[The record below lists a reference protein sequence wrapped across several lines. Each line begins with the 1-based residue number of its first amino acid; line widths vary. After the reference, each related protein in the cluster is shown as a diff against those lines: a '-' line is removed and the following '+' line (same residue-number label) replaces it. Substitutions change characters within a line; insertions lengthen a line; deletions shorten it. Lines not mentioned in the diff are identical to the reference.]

1 MWSGRAVV
9 SSHRSNRNA
18 RAVHHGGRRSL
29 QRRPMKWHSWRA
41 ATLAIVII
49 LGLLAPPARSTAQ
62 IPDEIDYEGN
72 QEYLLTNPLERYFGP
87 DHPRPRFVAP
97 HTACWRGYIAHW
109 AIKKGILY
117 LTGIQAWMSE
127 NSEKHPPVGFEH
139 VFPGQAKPLKAAWF
153 SGTLRIA
160 AGPLVDYV
168 HSGYG
173 SRYEK
178 EVFLTIKAGH
188 VTDRWVIDRRPPAT
202 HPPPASLELPWPV
215 FTDRVHLPAGLEF
228 FMEARMAQ
236 EKLAAFG
243 PPRCSLEQ
251 CLWSVVLDQGVIQL
265 FQRYRAGTL
274 MGFAAEYVLDRDYSV
289 EYRQKIQQLKNRL
302 ADGVLPDSDPL
313 SILSEAIQFTAK
325 NQNILLELFYQERE
339 HTIICKFSMRRE

>member
-1 MWSGRAVV
+1 
-9 SSHRSNRNA
+9 
-18 RAVHHGGRRSL
+18 
-29 QRRPMKWHSWRA
+29 MKWHSWRA
-41 ATLAIVII
+41 AALAVVII

-62 IPDEIDYEGN
+62 LPDAIDDEGN
-72 QEYLLTNPLERYFGP
+72 QEDLLTNPLERYFGL

-117 LTGIQAWMSE
+117 LTDIQAWVSE
-127 NSEKHPPVGFEH
+127 DPKEPPVGLEH

-188 VTDRWVIDRRPPAT
+188 VTDRWVIDRRPPARET
-202 HPPPASLELPWPV
+202 TALASLELLWPV
-215 FTDRVHLPAGLEF
+215 FTDRLHLPAGLEF
-228 FMEARMAQ
+228 FMQARMAQ

-243 PPRCSLEQ
+243 SPHCSLEQ
-251 CLWSVVLDQGVIQL
+251 CGWSVILDQGIVQ
-265 FQRYRAGTL
+265 FVQRYRTGTL
-274 MGFAAEYVLDRDYSV
+274 IGFTAEYVLDREHSA
-289 EYRQKIQQLKNRL
+289 EYRQKVQHLKNRL
-302 ADGVLPDSDPL
+302 ADGVFPDSDPL
-313 SILSEAIQFTAK
+313 SMLTNAIQFTVK
-325 NQNILLELFYQERE
+325 NQGTQLEMFYRERE